1 AGVLSVAEPAAN
13 LQARNAR
20 KHPVENDEIGRVL
33 RQTEFGFF
41 APVDTLDEIAFRFE
55 IVGEE
60 QRGVRLVLDD
70 EDASRR
76 SRAEAAGGIVRGLI
90 HVSCS
95 AALRSMSVSRRPR
108 GRSEGIASPVTR

>member
-20 KHPVENDEIGRVL
+20 KHPVENDEIRRVL

-41 APVDTLDEIAFRFE
+41 APIDALDDKAFRFE
-55 IVGEE
+55 IVGEK
-60 QRGVRLVLDD
+60 QRRVRLVLDD

-76 SRAEAAGGIVRGLI
+76 SRAEAAGGIVAGLI
-90 HVSCS
+90 HVPSS
-95 AALRSMSVSRRPR
+95 AALRS
-108 GRSEGIASPVTR
+108 I